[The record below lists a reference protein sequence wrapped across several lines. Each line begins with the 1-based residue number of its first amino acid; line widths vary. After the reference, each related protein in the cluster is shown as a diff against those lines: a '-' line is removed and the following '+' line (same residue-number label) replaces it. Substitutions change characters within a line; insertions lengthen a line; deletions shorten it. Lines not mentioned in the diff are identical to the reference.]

1 VISKKGHWELLEINA
16 VAGALFKSQFLKLTN
31 MAKNRIKALRLL
43 PAA

>member
-1 VISKKGHWELLEINA
+1 VISKRGELEPLEINA